1 MYNQYYYKN
10 KILQQQLLQKPKY
23 VIMAAI
29 AALFL
34 AGVVT
39 SGGHVR
45 AEDGWGAYDSN
56 GNWHCVW
63 QWDSNGHKVCEAYIQ
78 QPRIPQVNGLVMM
91 TLIALTT
98 HVTEYT
104 HSLQNNSHMSKRSH
118 FFPSM
123 MDATDTGLSASRQS
137 VSITEVS
144 VFCMPIR
151 EVLAWREWCIW

>member
-23 VIMAAI
+23 VIMAAV
-29 AALFL
+29 ATLFF

-45 AEDGWGAYDSN
+45 ADDGWGAYDSN

-78 QPRIPQVNGLVMM
+78 QPHIQQVSQWACHDDPNSSDHSCHRIYPFSSEQQP
-91 TLIALTT
+91 
-98 HVTEYT
+98 HVQEVA
-104 HSLQNNSHMSKRSH
+104 
-118 FFPSM
+118 FFPVDDGCNGHWAFSFPPKC
-123 MDATDTGLSASRQS
+123 LNN
-137 VSITEVS
+137 
-144 VFCMPIR
+144 
-151 EVLAWREWCIW
+151 